1 MIARTA
7 AGARRAWRLVVRVAR
22 TAKTLML
29 SKRLPWWLRGMFAVL
44 FFGCQ
49 FLIGPADDVLL
60 LIPVGLTYL
69 MYRDVLAEAWAGS
82 HRPPAEAPA

>member
-1 MIARTA
+1 M
-7 AGARRAWRLVVRVAR
+7 VRVAR